1 MLPNSYSFP
10 VYIVSR
16 PTLYATTR
24 FLENLHMHGTFEITD
39 DISERTNH
47 ISNSRK

>member
-1 MLPNSYSFP
+1 
-10 VYIVSR
+10 
-16 PTLYATTR
+16 
-24 FLENLHMHGTFEITD
+24 MHRTFEITD